1 MSVKT
6 DNMDEKKILKKLGR
20 GDANALAELL
30 DMYQDFVYTIARRM
44 VKQKEAAEEI
54 TQDVFVKVYYK
65 LHTFKKDSK
74 FSTWL
79 YTIVYRTCLNYLQKK
94 SRLVN
99 DISLPDKDDG
109 GPLYDERAVESWTDD
124 QDYDRRE
131 ILWQAVDKLKMEQ
144 GLVIT
149 LYYLQQLSVKE
160 TAKVMSIPE
169 NTVKTHLA
177 RGRNNLKQIL
187 LNEYLQEDLI

>member
-79 YTIVYRTCLNYLQKK
+79 YTIVYRTCLNRLQKK

-99 DISLPDKDDG
+99 DSSLPDKDDG
-109 GPLYDERAVESWTDD
+109 GPLYDEHAIESWRDD